1 MLISLAMKPN
11 YIVATLFL
19 LLVTGSVL
27 AEVDVEY
34 IGHASFVV
42 ESPGGVRVVLDPFN
56 SNRWLG
62 YRYPENVEADVVL
75 VTHPHYDHD
84 ASYYWGESVP
94 VFREPGEYRFQDVT
108 LLGVE
113 GKHADPYGKD
123 FAQKNTIWVIEVGG
137 LRIAHLGDNGPLT
150 AANVEAL
157 GRVDVLM
164 LPADGDDHILKPE
177 AIAAARSSLKDPLVI
192 PMHYRLEGFLD
203 LPRSLGPIDPW
214 LENQKGVVRLD
225 SNRAL
230 LSREER
236 DASRKV
242 LVFRPSPDLEV
253 WSEGIVRGWQ
263 LLDEARSMMANH
275 PTQMSEVGALVRQAA
290 ESAECIAF
298 EFNWARVLAQSGDA
312 KGATAVLET
321 ALARAGRGDWQNR
334 MQARSLLAEL
344 YAKDGRVDE
353 AAVQHRIVLQNS
365 YRTEL
370 LEKARAYLESCN

>member
-1 MLISLAMKPN
+1 MKLN
-11 YIVATLFL
+11 HIVGTLFL
-19 LLVTGSVL
+19 LLVAGNVL
-27 AEVDVEY
+27 AQVNVEY

-42 ESPGGVRVVLDPFN
+42 ESPGGVRVVIDPFN

-62 YRYPENVEADVVL
+62 YSYPESVEADLVL

-94 VFREPGEYRFQDVT
+94 VFREPGEYRFGDVT

-123 FAQKNTIWVIEVGG
+123 FAQKNTIWLIEVGG
-137 LRIAHLGDNGPLT
+137 LRIAHIGDNGPLT

-177 AIAAARSSLKDPLVI
+177 AITAARRDLNEPLVI

-203 LPRSLGPIDPW
+203 LPSSLGPIAPW
-214 LENQKGVVRLD
+214 LENQEGVVRLD

-230 LSREER
+230 LTRER

-253 WSEGIVRGWQ
+253 WSDGIVRGWQ

-275 PTQMSEVGALVRQAA
+275 PNQMSEVGALVRQAA

-298 EFNWARVLAQSGDA
+298 KFNWARVLAQSGDA
-312 KGATAVLET
+312 KGAVAVLEM

-365 YRTEL
+365 YRTVL
-370 LEKARAYLESCN
+370 LEKARIYLASR